1 MFIDCWTHL
10 SASNKKKSHQKKK
23 RNMVLEE
30 APGMT
35 WRMRQKIEKWEK
47 DHYPSGV
54 PDPLVNTEEE
64 IERYKRDRQRRVN
77 LLWSYEVEDARMQG
91 KLKAVKESAYRDEIG
106 DRDGSREKGRQ
117 AFFVTVNP
125 SSDVDVATFTA
136 AVSKYVDQ
144 KHVVAAEYVYE
155 QRGSTET
162 EAGQGMHVHALVTTS
177 TNTADFKKRTQA
189 KFAKLCGNEKHVH
202 ISFVRPEWMEDKREY
217 MRGKKNGEGK
227 DVKVGID
234 QIWRLREKL
243 EPYYK
248 KDGEQEEDRRSIN
261 SRSGSQEVHEED
273 CGSTVT

>member
-1 MFIDCWTHL
+1 M
-10 SASNKKKSHQKKK
+10 
-23 RNMVLEE
+23 LED

-35 WRMRQKIEKWEK
+35 WRMRQKVEKWERE
-47 DHYPSGV
+47 YTGGGEPRLEYGNS
-54 PDPLVNTEEE
+54 EEE
-64 IERYKRDRQRRVN
+64 VARFQRLRQNYVN
-77 LLWSYEVEDARMQG
+77 LLWSYEVDDARMQG

-144 KHVVAAEYVYE
+144 KHVVAAEYVFE

-202 ISFVRPEWMEDKREY
+202 ISSVRPEWMEDKREY

-234 QIWRLREKL
+234 QIWRLRENL
-243 EPYYK
+243 
-248 KDGEQEEDRRSIN
+248 KDIYIKNAPTAQEEDRRSIN

-273 CGSTVT
+273 CGSTGT